1 MNDKQRRSIL
11 SKARSLARIL
21 IIEDNPANMEL
32 MAYLLKAHGH
42 VPLHAHDGREGI
54 ARACGETPDAI
65 ICDVHLPKLDGYG
78 VISFLK
84 SHPSLRA
91 VPTVAVTAL
100 AMVGDREKLLASG
113 FDGYISKPIDPVA
126 FVPLIESFVL
136 RAHSPHARTAEAETY
151 LPYRRRSEDGDDSD
165 R

>member
-1 MNDKQRRSIL
+1 M
-11 SKARSLARIL
+11 ARIL

-42 VPLHAHDGREGI
+42 VPLPARDGREGV
-54 ARACGETPDAI
+54 ARACDETPDAI

-78 VISFLK
+78 VIAFLK
-84 SHPSLRA
+84 NHPSLRI

-113 FDGYISKPIDPVA
+113 FDGYISKPIDPMA
-126 FVPLIESFVL
+126 FVPLIESFL
-136 RAHSPHARTAEAETY
+136 RHAHHPHLLVAEAEAY
-151 LPYRRRSEDGDDSD
+151 PPYRRRSEDGDDSD